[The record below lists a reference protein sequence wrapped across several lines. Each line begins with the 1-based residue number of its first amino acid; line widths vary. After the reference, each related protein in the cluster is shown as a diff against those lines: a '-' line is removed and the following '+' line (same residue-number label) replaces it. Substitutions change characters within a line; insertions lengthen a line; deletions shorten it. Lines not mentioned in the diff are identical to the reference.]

1 MTEQTQESP
10 GKTMSELSPSVPN
23 KDQPTPQHN
32 ENQLT
37 QSDHVILLKLSLQ
50 PKWQLEWVMAITEML
65 SSVVREIAA
74 NSQFW
79 MLLWQAFAEVPNDAI
94 FWFTI

>member
-50 PKWQLEWVMAITEML
+50 PKWQLE
-65 SSVVREIAA
+65 
-74 NSQFW
+74 
-79 MLLWQAFAEVPNDAI
+79 
-94 FWFTI
+94 